1 MVFIPEK
8 IKLLYIE
15 DDDMTFDVVKKML
28 STSKHTK
35 FEIVREKT
43 LDGGISFFQ
52 DECKD
57 PSIEMILLD
66 LMLPNSQGVK
76 TYVKVKEACSYLPI
90 VIISAYEDM
99 ACECVKLGAQDYLL
113 KQELTPT
120 LLARSLKYAKE
131 RDKILKDLCAREKQ
145 YRELVEVTKAA
156 IYEIDFINNK
166 ITYVNEVIPKL
177 TGYKKEEIVGKEPTF
192 LLTERSKKIWN
203 ERLQALKNG
212 EFISSTV
219 EYEIIK
225 KDGDIAWALLTAEYK
240 ENESG
245 IVTGAHVVAI
255 DITETKLAQ
264 LEAESKENYFF
275 SELESRIDSWK
286 KELSS
291 NSLIQ
296 NQYLQTAQLS
306 YNIEEK

>member
-28 STSKHTK
+28 ETSKHTK
-35 FEIVREKT
+35 FEIIRENT
-43 LDGGISFFQ
+43 LSDGISFFQ
-52 DECKD
+52 DECRD
-57 PSIEMILLD
+57 PTIEMILLD
-66 LMLPNSQGVK
+66 LILPNSQGVE

-113 KQELTPT
+113 KQELTAT

-166 ITYVNEVIPKL
+166 ITYVNEVVPKL

-192 LLTERSKKIWN
+192 LLTEQSKQVWLD
-203 ERLQALKNG
+203 RLQALRNG
-212 EFISSTV
+212 DFISSTV
-219 EYEIIK
+219 EYEIVK

-275 SELESRIDSWK
+275 SELENRINSWK

-291 NSLIQ
+291 NQFIQ
-296 NQYLQTAQLS
+296 EHYLQTVQFN
-306 YNIEEK
+306 YNEEK